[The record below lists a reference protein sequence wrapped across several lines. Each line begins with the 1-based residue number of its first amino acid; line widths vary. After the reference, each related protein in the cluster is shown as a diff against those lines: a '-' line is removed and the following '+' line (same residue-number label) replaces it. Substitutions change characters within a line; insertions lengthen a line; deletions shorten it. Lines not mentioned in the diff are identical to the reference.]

1 MPDIIGT
8 LVRVRV
14 ANFDDASVL
23 DDSNANFTV
32 KGSLVVTAP
41 NGGEVWRVGSQYA
54 ITWTKTGSLGN
65 VEIKYS
71 TDGGATYPNVITPG
85 VLASDLQFLW
95 TIPDSA
101 SNNVKVKVASLTY
114 TDVFDESNAIF
125 SIKPSLTLTAPN
137 GGQVWIV
144 GSAQSIT
151 WTKSGTI
158 ATIKLQYSTN
168 GFSDELQTVT
178 FATLVNA
185 TTGTPYSWTVPDAI
199 SSTVKAR
206 VTSEADATV
215 FDASDTNFKIAGSF
229 TLTSPNGTEKWT
241 VGQIYSATWTKVGS
255 IANAKLEYSTN
266 GGQPI
271 PISSLLQRPPGIKLC
286 LDYSGRDHLNR

>member
-1 MPDIIGT
+1 M
-8 LVRVRV
+8 
-14 ANFDDASVL
+14 
-23 DDSNANFTV
+23 
-32 KGSLVVTAP
+32 
-41 NGGEVWRVGSQYA
+41 
-54 ITWTKTGSLGN
+54 
-65 VEIKYS
+65 
-71 TDGGATYPNVITPG
+71 
-85 VLASDLQFLW
+85 LASDLQFLW

-158 ATIKLQYSTN
+158 TTVKLQYSTN

-199 SSTVKAR
+199 SSTVKVR

-229 TLTSPNGTEKWT
+229 TLTAPNGTEKWT
-241 VGQIYSATWTKVGS
+241 VGQIYSVTWTKAALLPTPS
-255 IANAKLEYSTN
+255 WNTPPN
-266 GGQPI
+266 GERRI
-271 PISSLLQRPPGIKLC
+271 LISSLLQ
-286 LDYSGRDHLNR
+286 HLPAG